1 MLIFRT
7 NSVSDVVLALTVA
20 TLMNSIPKMQLLLRR
35 NPEDGFFIVFRAIMC
50 EVPEL
55 VLAVWKLWVIT
66 AQKISIQA

>member
-1 MLIFRT
+1 
-7 NSVSDVVLALTVA
+7 
-20 TLMNSIPKMQLLLRR
+20 MNSIPKMQLLLRR
-35 NPEDGFFIVFRAIMC
+35 NPEDGSFIVFRAIMC